1 MLRLFIFFF
10 MLSSLPGVLCAET
23 GTGAN
28 FEQANEYFSRSE
40 FEKATQLYEELTQ
53 NHGFSAPVLFN
64 LANSYAQQGLVGRAI
79 LNYERAAVL
88 APSDPDIMGNLE
100 KVRKENGLFLEPPTG
115 IDKIFYKLTLN
126 QWAALIVTGLALS
139 AVALLTSLKLTINR
153 AAIVITSSTCLLLIS
168 FGLTGTVLRY
178 TDFNPSIVLSTEAKL
193 LVSPF
198 ESSAS
203 VGAIMEGRRVF
214 QIKDHGNYTYVKD
227 SSGRKGWL
235 LASFVES
242 VGGR

>member
-1 MLRLFIFFF
+1 MVRLFFFIF
-10 MLSSLPGVLCAET
+10 MLLSLPGVLCAET
-23 GTGAN
+23 RAEAN
-28 FEQANEYFSRSE
+28 FEKANENFSRND
-40 FEKATQLYEELTQ
+40 FEKATQLYEELTH

-64 LANSYAQQGLVGRAI
+64 LANSYAQQGLAGRAI

-100 KVRKENGLFLEPPTG
+100 KVRKENGLFLEPPAG

-126 QWAALIVTGLALS
+126 QWTALIFAGLALS
-139 AVALLTSLKLTINR
+139 VMALLTSLKLTINR
-153 AAIVITSSTCLLLIS
+153 TAIVITSSTCFLLFS

-178 TDFNPSIVLSTEAKL
+178 TDFNPSIVLSPEAKL

-214 QIKDHGNYTYVKD
+214 PIKDHGNYVYVKD

-242 VGGR
+242 VCGR